1 MASRVAIAT
10 RDGAGDDR
18 GGDNGAGDNGAG
30 DDDTNAA
37 GPGMAVLCGPFAR
50 PLYVQVSMA

>member
-10 RDGAGDDR
+10 RDGAGDN
-18 GGDNGAGDNGAG
+18 GGG

-37 GPGMAVLCGPFAR
+37 DPGMAVLCGAFAQ

>member
-18 GGDNGAGDNGAG
+18 AGDDRGG
-30 DDDTNAA
+30 DDDTNAT

>member
-18 GGDNGAGDNGAG
+18 AGDDRGGDDRGG

>member
-10 RDGAGDDR
+10 RDGAGD
-18 GGDNGAGDNGAG
+18 NGAGDNGGG
-30 DDDTNAA
+30 DDDTNAD